1 MTTRRLARR
10 ALGGALLLLGAAR
23 AQAQNPDLILSQ
35 AERDSILKTYDN
47 KFPIWGRK
55 AIERGFDLP
64 YSSGLNVNLVYMS
77 QDILIRD
84 IALSTGD
91 NPTVPVD
98 IIQFGQV
105 KAPVYSMNL
114 RADLW
119 VLPFLNV
126 YVFGGHAWV
135 TTDVT
140 VTEPIS
146 LTTVVEQE
154 GVYGG
159 VGMTATIGVKRNWLA
174 FDLNSAWT
182 QTEKLDQPVQG
193 RIFGIRYG
201 RAFKLTG
208 PQRMAVWVGAS
219 KQTLKSETVGSIA
232 LSEVID
238 SKAEAQLRTV
248 LPAYQQSAEYQQLP
262 AAQRQVFDSV
272 AAGVLRG
279 DLEDVTINYGLN
291 KAVADPW
298 NMLLGISWEKNK
310 RWQARIETGFIG
322 RVQVLLMANYR
333 FQI

>member
-1 MTTRRLARR
+1 MTTRRFVPLAL
-10 ALGGALLLLGAAR
+10 AGALLLPGAER

-64 YSSGLNVNLVYMS
+64 YSSGLNLNFVYMS

-98 IIQFGQV
+98 IVQFGQV

-238 SKAEAQLRTV
+238 GDAEAQLRTM
-248 LPAYQQSAEYQQLP
+248 LPAYQRSAEYQQLP

-310 RWQARIETGFIG
+310 RWQARVETGFIG